1 VKSTA
6 SSTPAT
12 PKSTALFARAV
23 DLLPGG
29 VNSPVRA
36 YRAVG
41 GTPRFIA
48 RAEGAR
54 VWDED
59 GHELLDFV
67 GAWGPMI
74 LGHRHPAVV
83 AAIEKQLASGLAFG
97 APTALEVEMAAA
109 VVALM
114 PSLEMVRF
122 VSSGTEATMAALR
135 LARAATNRARVVKF
149 EGCYHGH
156 GDSFLVKAGSGA
168 ATFGTP
174 DSPGVTAAT
183 ARDTLTA
190 RFNETGTVRELLAA
204 HPGEVAAII
213 VEPVVG
219 NMGVVEP
226 VRDFLQDLRELATAD
241 GALLIFDEVMT
252 GFRVAR
258 GGAQER
264 YGVTPDLTTLAKII
278 GGGLPVGAYGGRR
291 DLMTQIS
298 PAGPVYQ
305 AGTMSGHPLAMAAG
319 LATLGV
325 IAGDDRFYDRLET
338 LGSQLEDGVR
348 REIVAGGHECHFA
361 RVGSMWTLYFT
372 RQPVVDWTSAATADR
387 ARFGRFFHAM
397 LGQGVSL
404 APSQFEAHFISAA
417 HSSDDIARTVGA
429 IGRALE
435 ESRG

>member
-1 VKSTA
+1 VKTTTSDSRTIA
-6 SSTPAT
+6 SDS
-12 PKSTALFARAV
+12 LFARAQA
-23 DLLPGG
+23 LLPGG

-36 YRAVG
+36 YKAVG

-59 GHELLDFV
+59 GHELLDYV

-74 LGHRHPAVV
+74 LGHRHPAVIE
-83 AAIEKQLASGLAFG
+83 AIERQLASGLAFG
-97 APTALEVEMAAA
+97 APTALEVEMAAT
-109 VVALM
+109 VTQLM
-114 PSLEMVRF
+114 PSIEMVRF

-135 LARAATNRARVVKF
+135 LARAATNRPRVIKF

-174 DSPGVTAAT
+174 DSPGVTTAT

-190 RFNETGTVRELLAA
+190 GFNDAASVDALLAA

-219 NMGVVEP
+219 NMGVVAP
-226 VRDFLQDLRELATAD
+226 SPTFLAELRGLATSH

-264 YGVTPDLTTLAKII
+264 YSVVPDLTTLGKIV

-319 LATLGV
+319 LATLAEIRQNDG
-325 IAGDDRFYDRLET
+325 FYDRLET
-338 LGSQLEDGVR
+338 LGRELEDGVR
-348 REIVAGGHECHFA
+348 RTLDAQREPCHFA
-361 RVGSMWTLYFT
+361 RVGSMWTLFFT
-372 RQPVVDWTSAATADR
+372 TRPVTDWTSASAADR

-397 LGQGVSL
+397 MAQGLSI
-404 APSQFEAHFISAA
+404 APSQFEANFISAA
-417 HSSDDIARTVGA
+417 HTSADIARTVDAMASA
-429 IGRALE
+429 IEG
-435 ESRG
+435 SRG